1 MEFIFGL
8 DMLKRHQCVIDLKK
22 NVLKIGT
29 TGEEIPFLGEG
40 DIPKQHEDQ
49 ENLKQ
54 QDAMMNATDK
64 NKNKNDTTKVVAPP
78 LDDVAAE
85 VSGVHER
92 PSRPATTE
100 ISGVVSPPIA
110 GGGLGG
116 AGGEG
121 GGGRSAF
128 PEAVVA
134 NLMQLGFSRE
144 RVVQALEATGGN
156 AETAASLLFSD

>member
-40 DIPKQHEDQ
+40 DIPKQQEDLAIP
-49 ENLKQ
+49 E
-54 QDAMMNATDK
+54 DATINTNTEDK
-64 NKNKNDTTKVVAPP
+64 NKNNTTKGTAQPP
-78 LDDVAAE
+78 GDDVAAE

-92 PSRPATTE
+92 PARPATTE

-110 GGGLGG
+110 GGLGG
-116 AGGEG
+116 GG
-121 GGGRSAF
+121 GGGRGTF
-128 PEAVVA
+128 PEAVVV

-144 RVVQALEATGGN
+144 RVLQALEATGGN